1 MEEHRK
7 NPACASCHQRMD
19 PLGFSL
25 ENFDGVG
32 KWRSVSDGAPV
43 DAAAVL
49 PDGSQ
54 FQGLNGLRT
63 LLVSHPEAFVRT
75 LGEKMLSYA
84 IGRVIESDDLPA
96 VRKIAREAAT
106 ENYRWSSLV
115 SSIVRSTPFTMG
127 MVERESSE
135 EIVQSTPVHAKIVN

>member
-1 MEEHRK
+1 
-7 NPACASCHQRMD
+7 
-19 PLGFSL
+19 
-25 ENFDGVG
+25 
-32 KWRSVSDGAPV
+32 
-43 DAAAVL
+43 
-49 PDGSQ
+49 
-54 FQGLNGLRT
+54 LNGLRT
-63 LLVSHPEAFVRT
+63 LLVNHPEAFVRT

-127 MVERESSE
+127 MVEREPSE
-135 EIVQSTPVHAKIVN
+135 ESVQSTPVHTKIVN